1 MSVVVQALIP
11 VFVLIVLGHLFRRW
25 QFPGEGF
32 WLQAERFT
40 YYALFP
46 AMLVYKLGQARL
58 PASAY
63 GDILILIV
71 AMLVAMTAVLAVI
84 QLVWRWPGPVYSSVF
99 QGGIRF
105 NSYVGLAAAGMLLG
119 DQGIS
124 LIAVAVAV
132 KVPLL
137 NLLCILM
144 FSVTCRQGR
153 LRLGPVIRAII
164 TNPLII
170 GSVIGVIWSF
180 FRIGFHPVVAGILAP
195 LSDLALPMGLMCVG
209 AGLQLKALRHAS
221 APFLVASAAKLVIF
235 PVLTLGLAMA
245 LGLGGPLVQVAI
257 LLAALPTATSS
268 YILARQLGG
277 DAPLMAAIIS
287 GQTLLGMVTLPLLLG
302 VLWQAA

>member
-1 MSVVVQALIP
+1 MPVIVQALIP
-11 VFVLIVLGHLFRRW
+11 VFVLIVFGYLFRRW
-25 QFPGEGF
+25 NFPGEGF
-32 WLQAERFT
+32 WLHAERFT
-40 YYALFP
+40 YYVLFP
-46 AMLVYKLGQARL
+46 AMLIYKLGQARL

-63 GDILILIV
+63 GEILVLIL
-71 AMLVAMTAVLAVI
+71 AMLVAMTVI
-84 QLVWRWPGPVYSSVF
+84 LVVMQLVWRWPGPVYSSVF

-119 DQGIS
+119 DEGIS

-144 FSVTCRQGR
+144 FSLTCRQGQ
-153 LRLGPVIRAII
+153 LRLMPVLRAIA

-170 GSVIGVIWSF
+170 GSVIGVTWSF

-195 LSDLALPMGLMCVG
+195 LSDLALPLGLMCVG
-209 AGLQLKALRHAS
+209 AGLQLRALRSAS
-221 APFLVASAAKLVIF
+221 TPFLAASVAKLVVF
-235 PVLTLGLAMA
+235 PALTLGLAML
-245 LGLGGPLVQVAI
+245 LGMEGLLVQVAI

-287 GQTLLGMVTLPLLLG
+287 GQTLLGMITLPLLLG
-302 VLWQAA
+302 ILWQAA

>member
-11 VFVLIVLGHLFRRW
+11 VFVLIVIGHLFRRW

-32 WLQAERFT
+32 WIQAERFT

-46 AMLVYKLGQARL
+46 AMLIYKLGQARL

-63 GDILILIV
+63 GDILLLIV
-71 AMLVAMTAVLAVI
+71 AMLVAMTLILVLIQVI
-84 QLVWRWPGPVYSSVF
+84 WRWPGPVYSSVF

-119 DQGIS
+119 DEGIS

-144 FSVTCRQGR
+144 FSVTCRQGK
-153 LRLGPVIRAII
+153 LRLAPVIRAIV

-170 GSVIGVIWSF
+170 GSVIGVNWSF

-209 AGLQLKALRHAS
+209 AGLQLKALRNAS
-221 APFLVASAAKLVIF
+221 APFLVSSFAKLVIF
-235 PVLTLGLAMA
+235 PVLTLGLAML
-245 LGLGGPLVQVAI
+245 LGMSGTLVQVAI